1 MSNDIKL
8 VYCNESCENYI
19 KYITYTYILLTGEQE
34 HFNQHISICSV
45 AEDKTITTTNK
56 EEDSLTKKCPLIPSG
71 LGMTITLYISALK

>member
-8 VYCNESCENYI
+8 VHCIEFCENYI
-19 KYITYTYILLTGEQE
+19 KYITYTYILLIGKQE
-34 HFNQHISICSV
+34 LYNEHISICSV